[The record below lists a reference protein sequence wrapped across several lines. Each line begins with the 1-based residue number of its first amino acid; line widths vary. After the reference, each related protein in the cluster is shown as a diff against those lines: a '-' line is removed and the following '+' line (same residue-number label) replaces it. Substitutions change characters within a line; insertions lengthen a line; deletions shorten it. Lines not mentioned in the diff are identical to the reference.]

1 MKKPGDQLVT
11 EPTELRLVHHPDKNE
26 MLPYER
32 LLGEA
37 MEGDTSMFAREDSVD
52 AAWAIVEP
60 DPRRRDA
67 RARVRA
73 RKLGPG
79 RRRSPDRG
87 GGRLA
92 RDDRMSAPPGV
103 VAAAEAAVAL
113 IDDGAR
119 VGLGSGRA
127 AAAFVERLAAR
138 ARAGLSVEC
147 VATSEAAARQ
157 ARAAGLR
164 LIELAE
170 GTQLD
175 ITVDGADEV
184 APNLN
189 LVKGR
194 GGAFVRERIV
204 AASSRR
210 QVIVV
215 GPEKLVEALGETG
228 PIPVEII
235 PMALGLCTRRL
246 KDLGV
251 RPALRA
257 DARKRAAVR
266 QRQRQSDRRRHAG
279 GDVAE
284 RRGRARVRR
293 GAASRSRASS
303 TPDCSSQPRSAC
315 WSVTR
320 TGASTRA
327 GRSIKVASWRTY
339 PIC

>member
-1 MKKPGDQLVT
+1 
-11 EPTELRLVHHPDKNE
+11 
-26 MLPYER
+26 
-32 LLGEA
+32 
-37 MEGDTSMFAREDSVD
+37 
-52 AAWAIVEP
+52 
-60 DPRRRDA
+60 
-67 RARVRA
+67 
-73 RKLGPG
+73 
-79 RRRSPDRG
+79 
-87 GGRLA
+87 
-92 RDDRMSAPPGV
+92 MSAPPGV

-257 DARKRAAVR
+257 AAESGRPFVSDNGNLIVDVTRAATLLNAAAARAFDAELRAIPGVV
-266 QRQRQSDRRRHAG
+266 DTGLFIAT
-279 GDVAE
+279 AE
-284 RRGRARVRR
+284 RVLVGYPNGRV
-293 GAASRSRASS
+293 
-303 TPDCSSQPRSAC
+303 D
-315 WSVTR
+315 TR
-320 TGASTRA
+320 
-327 GRSIKVASWRTY
+327 W
-339 PIC
+339 PQH